1 VSGHEQLSTV
11 SRKIGKDQVSGP
23 EDRERRGFDGL
34 RDGVA
39 AGYSKQAGATA
50 PEHPAADSRFLAE
63 VRLVMDAPSLEA
75 ANRMADDAIKAI
87 ERTDVYVRDG
97 RIVRAFKVT
106 PVWEPTDAAD

>member
-1 VSGHEQLSTV
+1 
-11 SRKIGKDQVSGP
+11 
-23 EDRERRGFDGL
+23 
-34 RDGVA
+34 
-39 AGYSKQAGATA
+39 
-50 PEHPAADSRFLAE
+50 
-63 VRLVMDAPSLEA
+63 MDAPSLEA